1 MRQIN
6 TKWII
11 DAIKKSLSECS
22 KESLNSRYFKQGQK
36 FWNYLSAPHA
46 APPEYSQE
54 EKKQMRSDFDR
65 IKKEFQETLKNYL
78 GKGAEK
84 EHRLFSD
91 TVDRADIWVDKGD
104 YEVIIEIDAARADQV
119 GKKMLSR
126 YCYSAR
132 ISPKPVVYV
141 ALLYQGTT
149 SMNQGECEKYFQMG
163 YEVLKKINDDN
174 IFIGYIISN
183 NPKDIPYLPNDY
195 KAVDKQ
201 LYMKY
206 LSGMTPQSK
215 NSYMLPLNRI
225 HLFVSP
231 KEIQKIQKELCQYD
245 GKCDFEKFL
254 RNLKILKKTET
265 LNKNQKTYWKK
276 YCKHLNQNAKELGL

>member
-1 MRQIN
+1 MSQIK
-6 TKWII
+6 TDWII

-22 KESLNSRYFKQGQK
+22 KEPLNSGYFEPGKP
-36 FWNYLSAPHA
+36 FRVYLSVSRNLPHGST
-46 APPEYSQE
+46 PQY
-54 EKKQMRSDFDR
+54 KKQVRSDFDK
-65 IKKEFQETLKNYL
+65 IKKEFQDTLALERNL
-78 GKGAEK
+78 GGKT
-84 EHRLFSD
+84 EHQLFDD
-91 TVDRADIWVDKGD
+91 TKDRADVWVDKGK

-201 LYMKY
+201 LYMAY
-206 LSGMTPQSK
+206 LSGKTPQSV
-215 NSYMLPLNRI
+215 NSYMLPLNRV

-231 KEIQKIQKELCQYD
+231 KEIQKKLCQYD
-245 GKCDFEKFL
+245 GKSDINKLL
-254 RNLKILKKTET
+254 RNLKILKKKEELTS
-265 LNKNQKTYWKK
+265 NQKTYWKT
-276 YCKHLNQNAKELGL
+276 YCEHLNQNATKLGL

>member
-1 MRQIN
+1 MSKIN

-11 DAIKKSLSECS
+11 TEIVN
-22 KESLNSRYFKQGQK
+22 SLNVQSSIPVTFLSHGKPFRD
-36 FWNYLSAPHA
+36 YLSVPHT
-46 APPEYSQE
+46 S
-54 EKKQMRSDFDR
+54 QMRSDFDK
-65 IKKEFQETLKNYL
+65 IKKEFQETLASNLK
-78 GKGAEK
+78 GKI

-91 TVDRADIWVDKGD
+91 KNDRADVWVDKDD

-183 NPKDIPYLPNDY
+183 QGDILYRPNDY

-201 LYMKY
+201 LYKTY
-206 LSGMTPQSK
+206 LSGLGVAPQSV
-215 NSYMLPLNRI
+215 NSYMLPLNRV
-225 HLFVSP
+225 HLYVFP
-231 KEIQKIQKELCQYD
+231 KAIQKKLSLYD
-245 GKCDFEKFL
+245 GKSGIENLL
-254 RNLKILKKTET
+254 RDLKILKKTENLT
-265 LNKNQKTYWKK
+265 KNQKTYWKK
-276 YCKHLNQNAKELGL
+276 YCKHLNQNATKLGL